1 MVKISGEEKD
11 AAGKTV
17 AAYLEEANYDARSVA
32 VELNEAILPRAKYA
46 QAVLKDGDCIEIVSF
61 MGGGC

>member
-32 VELNEAILPRAKYA
+32 VERNGTILPRAEYA
-46 QAVLKDGDCIEIVSF
+46 QTVLQDGDCVEIVSF